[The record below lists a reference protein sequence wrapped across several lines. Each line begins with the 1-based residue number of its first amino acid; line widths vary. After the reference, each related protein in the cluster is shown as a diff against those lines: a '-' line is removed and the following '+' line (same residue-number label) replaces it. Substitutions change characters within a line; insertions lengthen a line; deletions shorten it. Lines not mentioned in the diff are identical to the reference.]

1 MTATSTTVLTLSTF
15 HFYFVVI
22 VVVVVVV
29 VGVVCCWPMTSD
41 NWPVVI
47 VAGRPPMP
55 MQEPMVVAR
64 YGYV

>member
-22 VVVVVVV
+22 VVVVVV
-29 VGVVCCWPMTSD
+29 GVVCFCWPMTSD